1 MSLTTPEVASISGH
15 RDIRMLMR
23 YAHPMRQRIIEQM
36 DKGERHPKK
45 MSLVSLSQDT
55 ISLLNFASKKP
66 LNPWEEL
73 LFDLRGR

>member
-1 MSLTTPEVASISGH
+1 
-15 RDIRMLMR
+15 
-23 YAHPMRQRIIEQM
+23 MRQRIIEQM